1 MAISVVRDG
10 VAAGDDWKTLRKNI
24 EDFKVHQLDVLSSKK
39 KKQEIL
45 REFGGQ
51 VRKAHKFAEQIQVP
65 KWEKKLIKKGKS
77 SSCSEFQRFQAAQ
90 KLLAPVSEYLAELQV
105 EIDAAA

>member
-45 REFGGQ
+45 REIVGQ
-51 VRKAHKFAEQIQVP
+51 VRKAHTFAEQIQVP
-65 KWEKKLIKKGKS
+65 KWEKKLMKEGTS
-77 SSCSEFQRFQAAQ
+77 SSCSEFQKFQAAQ